1 MFYPL
6 NSYVFALNLQHFA
19 RQNIRVYTGNQQI
32 MDFNRLF
39 NISLPHISR
48 IFTECKQKSKQAPN
62 LATFLRCF
70 LPKTSVFTPYVLQLP
85 I

>member
-1 MFYPL
+1 
-6 NSYVFALNLQHFA
+6 
-19 RQNIRVYTGNQQI
+19 
-32 MDFNRLF
+32 MDFSRLF

-48 IFTECKQKSKQAPN
+48 IFTECKQKSKRALN
-62 LATFLRCF
+62 LATFLSCF

>member
-1 MFYPL
+1 MGF
-6 NSYVFALNLQHFA
+6 S
-19 RQNIRVYTGNQQI
+19 
-32 MDFNRLF
+32 RLF
-39 NISLPHISR
+39 NISLPHISH

-62 LATFLRCF
+62 LATFLSCF